1 LRRRGGLLAAA
12 ACAAAALVTAAPAAA
27 FDTAS
32 ELRNFTKVAERFSD
46 WGAPA
51 YQFDLFSVSAR
62 NFLGG
67 LATQA
72 ADPERLF
79 LTDLCWHNGQACAG
93 DIRLDDWES
102 GNRGIVE
109 PVLYTA
115 RSGATISGHVWMTR
129 RGPGRR
135 PGIVITNGSV
145 QAPEQAYWWAAQTLA
160 KSGYVVLTWDPQGQ
174 GRSDTIGEGDDTL
187 GGALSQFTG
196 ETFYDGTQDALD
208 FLLSS
213 RGDPYCPR
221 PGRSGSSH
229 CDKQE
234 RRVAAGRNAAWNP
247 FGRSVDARH
256 IGLAGH
262 SFGARGVS
270 VVSQRDKRVDA
281 VVAWDNLADA
291 TADQSAKRL
300 RAPALGFSND
310 YGLLPTPRSKA
321 PDPLDKNAASLA
333 FSEARVDTAQ
343 LNIRGGTH
351 YEYSYIP
358 MLPFAATL
366 RGIDMASWYT
376 TAWFDRYVKGERNA
390 DRRLLTRRWQR
401 DGAGAAVDGTG
412 DGNLFSDT
420 LASRMDIRRRGRGR
434 FRCEDMRAGCP
445 GMRSKDGF
453 GGDYSYLDV
462 ALRPDR
468 RP

>member
-1 LRRRGGLLAAA
+1 MLAAA
-12 ACAAAALVTAAPAAA
+12 ACAAAAVVMAAPAAA
-27 FDTAS
+27 FDSRS
-32 ELRNFTKVAERFSD
+32 EQRNFSKVAERFSD

-51 YQFDLFSVSAR
+51 YQFDLLSESAQ
-62 NFLGG
+62 NFLDG

-79 LTDLCWHNGQACAG
+79 LTDLCWNNGLACAG
-93 DIRLDDWES
+93 DIRLNGWQT
-102 GNRGIVE
+102 GGHGRVE

-129 RGPGRR
+129 RGPKRR

-160 KSGYVVLTWDPQGQ
+160 KAGYVVLTWDPQNQ
-174 GRSDTIGEGDDTL
+174 GRSDTLGEGDDTL
-187 GGALSQFTG
+187 GGALSQLTG
-196 ETFYDGTQDALD
+196 ETFHDGTQDAID
-208 FLLSS
+208 FLLS
-213 RGDPYCPR
+213 GAKEPYCPR

-229 CDKQE
+229 CDKHQ
-234 RRVAAGRNAAWNP
+234 RRVADGRNAAANP
-247 FGRSVDARH
+247 FGRFVDERH

-270 VVSQRDKRVDA
+270 VVSQQDKRVDA

-291 TADQSAKRL
+291 TAGGSAKRL

-310 YGLLPTPRSKA
+310 YALLPTPRSKP
-321 PDPLDKNAASLA
+321 PDPLGKNGASLA
-333 FSEARVDTAQ
+333 FSKARVDTAQ

-351 YEYSYIP
+351 YEYSYIA

-366 RGIDMASWYT
+366 RGIDLASWYT
-376 TAWFDRYVKGERNA
+376 TAWFDRYLKGDRSA
-390 DRRLLTRRWQR
+390 DRRLLTRRWQSDAQGR
-401 DGAGAAVDGTG
+401 AVDAAG

-420 LASRMDIRRRGRGR
+420 LASRMDIHLKRGGR
-434 FRCEDMRAGCP
+434 FRCEDLRTGCP
-445 GMRSKDGF
+445 GMRARDGF
-453 GGDYSYLDV
+453 GGDYSYLDI